1 MKNYSPSYVRSARI
15 GGILLGVGGIYALF
29 YLWFTEDEMASWIF
43 PTGIVA
49 AYMSFAG
56 LRLIFKV
63 RSFNDS
69 NSVADAKTTSSESAR
84 K

>member
-1 MKNYSPSYVRSARI
+1 MKPYSESYVRSTRI
-15 GGILLGVGGIYALF
+15 GGVLLAGIGIYALF
-29 YLWFTEDEMASWIF
+29 YLWFTEDKMVSWIY

-63 RSFNDS
+63 RSS
-69 NSVADAKTTSSESAR
+69 NNSNPATNTAQ
-84 K
+84 